1 MYLEGGIAA
10 TIVAILTGGFKV
22 LSKRVDKKVDL
33 TACKPVHE
41 ALNHNME
48 KGEKKFEE
56 LTRVQQKQGVILA
69 RIDERLIGMSK
80 KLDNLNGGR

>member
-1 MYLEGGIAA
+1 MYAELSTGVGLLAVVGIG
-10 TIVAILTGGFKV
+10 LKF
-22 LSKRVDKKVDL
+22 LNKKVDKA
-33 TACKPVHE
+33 ACKPIHD

-56 LTRVQQKQGVILA
+56 LTRVQQKQGIILA

-80 KLDNLNGGR
+80 KLDKFNGSR